1 MLKSRILGENPCSV
15 DKIFRK
21 IKQFGFDARQGGGV
35 SGVEVALWDLAGK
48 AYGVP
53 IYQMLGGKFRDKIRC
68 YADTDTSAD
77 PKEFAARLKARKD
90 MGFTWLK
97 MDLGIELVEKTP
109 GTITRPVG
117 QTDRDVNNTEH
128 MFTGIDITPKGIEM
142 MANFVAVAREAVGM
156 EIPISADH
164 FGHISVK
171 ACIKLGK
178 ALEKYNMGWLED
190 MIPWQRTDLW
200 KFITDSIDVPTLTG
214 EDIFLKEGFIELA
227 RNHAVDMVHPDV
239 LTYGR
244 NSRDQEDRRRLPG
257 VRGAHVHPHGR
268 DPIGALA
275 AVHAAAATENF
286 MVMEIHSVEVPWWQ
300 DLINGVEK
308 PIMNKGFV
316 TVPSGPGLGFTTLNE
331 DLIRKHLDGGYFEP
345 LRSGIR
351 TAPMTAFGAAKRNPA
366 RLSGADPDLGCAAA
380 GRFDRSPRCSGFRLR
395 LAAERAWSI
404 RAWLSAW
411 ESNFIGTRLDV
422 CAGAR
427 RYAAA
432 WEPGLVFEGF
442 RNPAGQPGDLHTV
455 RISRLLF
462 AASLRRHTRRAGFSR
477 APAWRGERFVLLDS
491 IRFDIGPCP

>member
-1 MLKSRILGENPCSV
+1 
-15 DKIFRK
+15 
-21 IKQFGFDARQGGGV
+21 
-35 SGVEVALWDLAGK
+35 VEVALWDLAGK

-128 MFTGIDITPKGIEM
+128 MFTGIDITPKGIDM

-171 ACIKLGK
+171 SCIKLGK

-227 RNHAVDMVHPDV
+227 KNHAVDMLHPDV
-239 LTYGR
+239 LTTGGILETKKIGDACQEYGVPVCIHMAE
-244 NSRDQEDRRRLPG
+244 S
-257 VRGAHVHPHGR
+257 
-268 DPIGALA
+268 PIGALA
-275 AVHAAAATENF
+275 AVHAAAAIENF
-286 MVMEIHSVEVPWWQ
+286 LVMEIHSVEVPWWQ

-316 TVPSGPGLGFTTLNE
+316 TVPNGPGLGFTTLNE

-345 LRSGIR
+345 TPEWDR
-351 TAPMTAFGAAKRNPA
+351 
-366 RLSGADPDLGCAAA
+366 
-380 GRFDRSPRCSGFRLR
+380 DRSNDRLWSRKKESGPII
-395 LAAERAWSI
+395 WS
-404 RAWLSAW
+404 
-411 ESNFIGTRLDV
+411 
-422 CAGAR
+422 
-427 RYAAA
+427 
-432 WEPGLVFEGF
+432 
-442 RNPAGQPGDLHTV
+442 
-455 RISRLLF
+455 
-462 AASLRRHTRRAGFSR
+462 
-477 APAWRGERFVLLDS
+477 
-491 IRFDIGPCP
+491 